1 MTISEGTPGEAYLPR
16 PRAPTSRGEFAL
28 VLGLPLLLWAVAL
41 LVRWN
46 RGLAAVSDGQI
57 ARTLGFE
64 LLAGGLAWWVLR
76 RRGWT
81 LSTLTKPPR
90 VKDVLWAVVLWVS
103 AYVAAVLVTG
113 SVMFLAPTAREILRT
128 PPLTGFLSWPMVVA
142 ASTINP
148 VYEEGLWLGYVWN
161 GPADGRPVASVC
173 VSIVLRTTVHAQQGW
188 PALLAILPIGIVFSL
203 YYARTGRLAP
213 IIVAHALFDFV
224 GLASLGRI

>member
-64 LLAGGLAWWVLR
+64 LLAGGLAWWGLR
-76 RRGWT
+76 PRGWT

-90 VKDVLWAVVLWVS
+90 VQDALCAGVPCVR
-103 AYVAAVLVTG
+103 AYVAAGLGTG
-113 SVMFLAPTAREILRT
+113 PLMLPAPT
-128 PPLTGFLSWPMVVA
+128 
-142 ASTINP
+142 
-148 VYEEGLWLGYVWN
+148 
-161 GPADGRPVASVC
+161 
-173 VSIVLRTTVHAQQGW
+173 
-188 PALLAILPIGIVFSL
+188 
-203 YYARTGRLAP
+203 
-213 IIVAHALFDFV
+213 
-224 GLASLGRI
+224 